1 MSPAGDF
8 SRTSAAR
15 SFAELDAV
23 PGGQPPARLGEGQ
36 PAVVA
41 CALVQRHLHGD
52 LGTSGSGTAALEL
65 GGDDLGVVEDH
76 EIAGPQD
83 RRQFAHLAIFE
94 LAGANHQQ
102 PRGVARTGRISRDQA
117 LRQLEVEIG

>member
-15 SFAELDAV
+15 SLAELDAV
-23 PGGQPPARLGEGQ
+23 AGGQPPARLGEGQ
-36 PAVVA
+36 PAIVA
-41 CALVQRHLHGD
+41 RALVQRHLHGD
-52 LGTSGSGTAALEL
+52 LGASGSGAAALEL

-83 RRQFAHLAIFE
+83 RRQFAHLAILE
-94 LAGANHQQ
+94 LVGAHHQQ
-102 PRGVARTGRISRDQA
+102 PRGVARAGRISRDQA

>member
-1 MSPAGDF
+1 M
-8 SRTSAAR
+8 
-15 SFAELDAV
+15 DAV
-23 PGGQPPARLGEGQ
+23 ARGQPPARLGEGQ

-41 CALVQRHLHGD
+41 RALVQRHLHRD
-52 LGTSGSGTAALEL
+52 LGAPGPGAAALEL

-83 RRQFAHLAIFE
+83 RRQLAHLAILE
-94 LAGANHQQ
+94 TGGPNHQQ
-102 PRGVARTGRISRDQA
+102 PRGVARAGRISRDQA